1 MKLYRRRN
9 KKTGL
14 PPGTLVYLGDS
25 VGQKTTI
32 ELIDYNSEGYTKK
45 TIQDVKELETCL
57 NEKTVSWININ
68 GLNDLAIIEE
78 IGRIFKI
85 HPLVLEDIVN
95 TDQRPKFQDYEE
107 YFYIVL
113 KMLTYD
119 EQQGEI
125 QVEQVSMILGS
136 NYLITFQEHEGD
148 VFDIIRERIQK
159 NKGKVRKELSDYL
172 SYVLIDAIVDHYFNV
187 MEWIAD
193 ETERM
198 ESDLLENPT
207 SSILKRIHDMRH
219 QLIFL
224 RKSVWPL
231 RESLVGLERSESEL
245 IKDSTKVFFQDIYDH
260 TIQIIDTVEN
270 LRDIVTGMLDVY
282 LSTVSNRM
290 NEVMKVL
297 TIIATIFIPLTF
309 IAGVYGM
316 NFRFMPELSWRYGY
330 PVVLVLML
338 FVGIAMLVYFRR
350 RKWL

>member
-25 VGQKTTI
+25 IEQKTTI

-78 IGRIFKI
+78 VGRIFNI

-95 TDQRPKFQDYEE
+95 PDQRPKFQDYEK

-125 QVEQVSMILGS
+125 QAEQVSMILGS

-159 NKGKVRKELSDYL
+159 NKGRVRKELSDYL
-172 SYVLIDAIVDHYFNV
+172 SYVLIDAIVDYYFTV

-193 ETERM
+193 ETELM
-198 ESDLLENPT
+198 ESDLLENPS

-231 RESLVGLERSESEL
+231 RESLAGLERSESEL

-316 NFRFMPELSWRYGY
+316 NFRVMPELSWRYGY
-330 PVVLVLML
+330 PAVLVLML
-338 FVGIAMLVYFRR
+338 AVGIAMLIYFGRK
-350 RKWL
+350 KWL